1 MRRRRQRVQSIG
13 RRRKHHRRA
22 PLLYSLCCFS
32 ARGSATRRDARLEIW
47 NGIAYH
53 FELKKKGLRGRG
65 AKREARREELE
76 K

>member
-1 MRRRRQRVQSIG
+1 
-13 RRRKHHRRA
+13 
-22 PLLYSLCCFS
+22 LLYSLCCFS

-65 AKREARREELE
+65 GKREARREELE